1 MLNWVDLLLL
11 VIVLVSAL
19 QSQRIGLINEVV
31 NLAGLLLSLVGALL
45 FYPPMALLITKLFAL
60 PKIVIN
66 PVAFLLVWIIVEA
79 GFFFF
84 MQKFGKKHLE
94 KIASN
99 KFDRYLG
106 FVPGVFNGLLFS
118 AFTLLFLIS
127 LPISPQI
134 KQNIFDSKIGTQLV
148 SAASSIERPFNSIFG
163 PLTKQSLTFLTVN
176 PEEKGSVD
184 LGYNQNEQTIDY
196 AGEKQIFNLVNQE
209 RAKVGVA
216 PLVWNESRAVVGR
229 GHSRDMFSKGYFSH
243 YSEEGQDVG
252 DRLEAAGITY
262 SIAGENLALAPSIVR
277 AHEGLMNSPGHK
289 RNILD
294 PAFKHVGIGVS
305 DGGVYGK
312 MITQMFTD

>member
-11 VIVLVSAL
+11 VVILLSAL
-19 QSQRIGLINEVV
+19 QSQRVGLVNELINF
-31 NLAGLLLSLVGALL
+31 AGLLFSLLGALF

-66 PVAFLLVWIIVEA
+66 PVAFLLVWIIVET
-79 GFFFF
+79 GFFIFIRA
-84 MQKFGKKHLE
+84 FGKKYLE
-94 KIASN
+94 KIASY

-106 FVPGVFNGLLFS
+106 FIPGILNGLLFS
-118 AFTLLFLIS
+118 SFVLLFLIS
-127 LPISPQI
+127 LPISPKI
-134 KQNIFDSKIGTQLV
+134 KQDIFNSKIGTPLV
-148 SAASSIERPFNSIFG
+148 STASSLERPFNAIFG
-163 PLTKQSLTFLTVN
+163 PITKQGLTFLTVN

-196 AGEKQIFNLVNQE
+196 SGEKQIFDLVNQE
-209 RAKVGVA
+209 RAKIGVA
-216 PLVWNESRAVVGR
+216 ALVWDESRAAVGR
-229 GHSRDMFSKGYFSH
+229 GHSQDMFSRGYFSH
-243 YSEEGQDVG
+243 YSPEGKDIG

-262 SIAGENLALAPSIVR
+262 SFAGENLALAPSIIR

-294 PAFKHVGIGVS
+294 PAFKHAGIGVV

-312 MITQMFTD
+312 MITQIFTD